1 MRVVYAALL
10 LTLVGL
16 PASAQ
21 KPAPQKSVA
30 QQKAA
35 PLPAR
40 RGDMNTLLQYEL
52 RTQQWADRVALAAD
66 RGESMGNVDYYVR
79 TTSQSLHGGEIEL
92 KLLQRQ
98 VTPADAQKLATI
110 AQHHAAAQKAFDA
123 LRAELNVKDRNP
135 SKATVM
141 KLAFQVSDEATLAQG
156 KTPPKHPIIQA
167 EPATPTTPGTNARP
181 KPDQPKG

>member
-1 MRVVYAALL
+1 MRVVYAALV

-21 KPAPQKSVA
+21 KPAPQKPGV

-40 RGDMNTLLQYEL
+40 KGDMNTLLLFEL
-52 RTQQWADRVALAAD
+52 RVQQYADRIAQGVD
-66 RGESMGNVDYYVR
+66 RREDMNTIGYLVR
-79 TTSQSLHGGEIEL
+79 NCSQSLHGGEVEL
-92 KLLQRQ
+92 RLLQ
-98 VTPADAQKLATI
+98 AQAKPGDKTLAPI
-110 AQHHAAAQKAFDA
+110 AQHHAAAQKAFEA
-123 LRAELNVKDRNP
+123 MRAELNVKDRNP

-156 KTPPKHPIIQA
+156 KTPAKHPIIKA
-167 EPATPTTPGTNARP
+167 EPATPATPKENARP

>member
-21 KPAPQKSVA
+21 KPAPQKPA
-30 QQKAA
+30 TAQKAA

-40 RGDMNTLLQYEL
+40 KGDMNTLMLFEL
-52 RTQQWADRVALAAD
+52 RVQQYADRIAAGAD
-66 RGESMGNVDYYVR
+66 RGEDFNTINYLVR
-79 TTSQSLHGGEIEL
+79 NCSQSLHGGEVEL
-92 KLLQRQ
+92 RLLQSQ
-98 VTPADAQKLATI
+98 AKSGDKTLAPI

-123 LRAELNVKDRNP
+123 MRAEFNVTGRDP

-141 KLAFQVSDEATLAQG
+141 KLAFQLSDEATLAQG
-156 KTPPKHPIIQA
+156 KKPAKHPVIKV
-167 EPATPTTPGTNARP
+167 EGPTTPGTQNARP

>member
-21 KPAPQKSVA
+21 KPAPQKPVV

-40 RGDMNTLLQYEL
+40 KGDMKTLLLFEL
-52 RTQQWADRVALAAD
+52 RVQQYADRIAAGAD
-66 RGESMGNVDYYVR
+66 KGEDMATVDYLVR
-79 TTSQSLHGGEIEL
+79 NCSQSLHGGDVEL
-92 KLLQRQ
+92 KLLQRGASPSDLKTL
-98 VTPADAQKLATI
+98 TPIL
-110 AQHHAAAQKAFDA
+110 QHHALAQKAFDA
-123 LRAELNVKDRNP
+123 MRAELNVKDRNP

-156 KTPPKHPIIQA
+156 KKPPKHPIIKT
-167 EPATPTTPGTNARP
+167 EPATTPGTENARP

>member
-21 KPAPQKSVA
+21 KPAPQKPA
-30 QQKAA
+30 TMQKAA

-40 RGDMNTLLQYEL
+40 KGDMKTLLLFEL
-52 RTQQWADRVALAAD
+52 RVQQYADRIAAGAD
-66 RGESMGNVDYYVR
+66 KGEDMATIDYLVR
-79 TTSQSLHGGEIEL
+79 NCSQSLHGGEVEL
-92 KLLQRQ
+92 RLLQRQ
-98 VTPADAQKLATI
+98 NEPNLAVV

-123 LRAELNVKDRNP
+123 MRAELNVKDRSP

-141 KLAFQVSDEATLAQG
+141 KAAFLVSDEATLAQG
-156 KTPPKHPIIQA
+156 KKPPKHPIIKTEA
-167 EPATPTTPGTNARP
+167 PTTPGQNARP

>member
-21 KPAPQKSVA
+21 KPAPQKPVT

-40 RGDMNTLLQYEL
+40 KGDMNTLMQFEL
-52 RTQQWADRVALAAD
+52 RAGQWADRVAVAAE
-66 RGESMGNVDYYVR
+66 RGESMDNVDYYVR
-79 TTSQSLHGGEIEL
+79 TTSQSLHGGDIEL
-92 KLLQRQ
+92 RLLQRQ
-98 VTPADAQKLATI
+98 VTGADAQKLAVV
-110 AQHHAAAQKAFDA
+110 AQHHAAAQKAFEA

-141 KLAFQVSDEATLAQG
+141 KLAYQISDEATLAQG
-156 KTPPKHPIIQA
+156 KKPPKHPIIKSEGEA
-167 EPATPTTPGTNARP
+167 PGQNAKP